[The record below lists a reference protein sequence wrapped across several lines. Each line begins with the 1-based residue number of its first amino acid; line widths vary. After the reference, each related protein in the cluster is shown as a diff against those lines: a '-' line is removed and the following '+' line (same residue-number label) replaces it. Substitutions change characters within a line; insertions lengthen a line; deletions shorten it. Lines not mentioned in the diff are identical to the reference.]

1 MSFRKLELTSTLI
14 SRWSGD
20 NRKSARVFMKAGMG
34 LCFALAA
41 MNLKGW
47 APNSEHQWSHMV
59 NQPSCHSEHH
69 HDKITEISTSVRQCK
84 GCGQVKDQSA
94 FASKGRD
101 RPSAFC
107 KDCDNHRRR
116 STYSPKEVAPDWD
129 QVAIA
134 LEPAP
139 VPELDTAKL
148 VMELLEEFHPQGR
161 TRQQDKSIVDSI
173 IVGGTSLDDLL
184 RS

>member
-1 MSFRKLELTSTLI
+1 MVDFPRQLPSGARIAVRSGAGMSFVLGSLLSIFLKTHS
-14 SRWSGD
+14 SHAV
-20 NRKSARVFMKAGMG
+20 NR
-34 LCFALAA
+34 
-41 MNLKGW
+41 
-47 APNSEHQWSHMV
+47 
-59 NQPSCHSEHH
+59 PSCHSEHRS
-69 HDKITEISTSVRQCK
+69 DKITEISKSVRQCK

-107 KDCDNHRRR
+107 KNCDNHRRR
-116 STYSPKEVAPDWD
+116 STYSPKEVARDWD
-129 QVAIA
+129 QVAIV

-139 VPELDTAKL
+139 VPELDTARL

-173 IVGGTSLDDLL
+173 IVGGTSFDDLL

>member
-1 MSFRKLELTSTLI
+1 MVDFPRQLPSGARIAIRSGAGMSFVLGAILSVFIKPHYSHTV
-14 SRWSGD
+14 
-20 NRKSARVFMKAGMG
+20 NR
-34 LCFALAA
+34 
-41 MNLKGW
+41 
-47 APNSEHQWSHMV
+47 
-59 NQPSCHSEHH
+59 PSCHSEHH

-107 KDCDNHRRR
+107 KECDNHRRR
-116 STYSPKEVAPDWD
+116 STYSPKEGAPDWD
-129 QVAIA
+129 QVAIV

-148 VMELLEEFHPQGR
+148 MMELLEEFHPQGR
-161 TRQQDKSIVDSI
+161 TRQQGKSIVDSI
-173 IVGGTSLDDLL
+173 IVGGTSLDDLI

>member
-1 MSFRKLELTSTLI
+1 MILEPILIVSYPNCPGHFRGLFLKASVGLSIVIATTSSI
-14 SRWSGD
+14 H
-20 NRKSARVFMKAGMG
+20 
-34 LCFALAA
+34 LAFYQKQ
-41 MNLKGW
+41 LG
-47 APNSEHQWSHMV
+47 SHKV
-59 NQPSCHSEHH
+59 NQPSCHSEHRSA
-69 HDKITEISTSVRQCK
+69 KITPISTSVRQCK

-101 RPSAFC
+101 RPSALC
-107 KDCDNHRRR
+107 KECDNHRRR

-139 VPELDTAKL
+139 APELDTAKL
-148 VMELLEEFHPQGR
+148 VMELLDEFHLQGR
-161 TRQQDKSIVDSI
+161 TQQQEKSIADSI
-173 IVGGTSLDDLL
+173 IEGGTSLDDLI